1 MCRNESDLCLR
12 GGDLIVVNNKRAA
25 HRWRCEHAQLR
36 LIHGSRGALVVRN
49 SQIFVDGIE
58 GFEKC
63 VTSWVFMGYELTFFL
78 MKKVTRECYH

>member
-1 MCRNESDLCLR
+1 M
-12 GGDLIVVNNKRAA
+12 VNNKRAA

-49 SQIFVDGIE
+49 SQIFVEGIE

-63 VTSWVFMGYELTFFL
+63 VTSWVFMGYD
-78 MKKVTRECYH
+78 